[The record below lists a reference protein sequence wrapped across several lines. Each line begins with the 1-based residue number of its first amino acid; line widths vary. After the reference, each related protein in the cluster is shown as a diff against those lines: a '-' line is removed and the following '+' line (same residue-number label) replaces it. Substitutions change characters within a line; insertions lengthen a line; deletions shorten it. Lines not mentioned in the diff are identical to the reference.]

1 MNKMNVKFKKIT
13 ALLLVVLSIVSMAAC
28 GGKEP
33 EETTGLTTERTTAQ
47 SYLTI
52 GSTELNTV
60 YLTRVPGNSDRE
72 PPASNT
78 GAVLGTTSGADAS
91 SETDATSNNSSE
103 PPKTQSSQSYPIPSQ
118 LALTVPPPSTDTLD
132 YTETE
137 VDEFFSDAVFVGDSI
152 SLGWRNYVTS
162 KRASNPAFLEGA
174 QFLVSGSLGAES
186 ALWDI
191 SSDSVH
197 PTWLGSQMQLW
208 DSIPLTGAKK
218 VFIMFGLNDVGR
230 YSDLDMG
237 ISMAVSN
244 YDDLIDKIKANAP
257 DVEVYIISAT
267 YVIEGGEMGK
277 VTSANLRKLN
287 EALIDYC
294 EDEDIEFINF
304 ADALADS
311 NGNLASEYC
320 SDGYVHQTN
329 AAYDMWTAL
338 LRGYATSEMI
348 AR

>member
-1 MNKMNVKFKKIT
+1 MSVKFRRIT
-13 ALLLVVLSIVSMAAC
+13 ALLLAVLALASLAAC

-33 EETTGLTTERTTAQ
+33 EETTEFTTGSTAAQ

-52 GSTELNTV
+52 GTTELRTV
-60 YLTRVPGNSDRE
+60 YLTRVSGNSSAE
-72 PPASNT
+72 PPASDS
-78 GAVLGTTSGADAS
+78 GVVLGSTSGSSSETETTSG
-91 SETDATSNNSSE
+91 NSAE
-103 PPKTQSSQSYPIPSQ
+103 PPKTQSTQTYPISSQ
-118 LALTVPPPSTDTLD
+118 LALSVPPPSTDVLG
-132 YTETE
+132 YTEE
-137 VDEFFSDAVFVGDSI
+137 ELDEFFSDAVFVGDSI

-162 KRASNPAFLEGA
+162 KRGSGNSFLNGA

-191 SSDSVH
+191 NSESVH
-197 PTWLGSQMQLW
+197 PLWLGTEMQLW
-208 DSIPLTGAKK
+208 NSIPLTGAKK

-244 YDDLIDKIKANAP
+244 YDELIDRIKANA

-267 YVIEGGEMGK
+267 YVLEGGEKGY

-294 EDEDIEFINF
+294 EEEGIEFINF

-311 NGNLASEYC
+311 NGNLAPEYC
-320 SDGYVHQTN
+320 SDGYVHQSN
-329 AAYDMWTAL
+329 AAYDVWTAL
-338 LRGYATSEMI
+338 LRGYAAGELN

>member
-1 MNKMNVKFKKIT
+1 MNVKFRRIT
-13 ALLLVVLSIVSMAAC
+13 ALILVVLTLAALAAC
-28 GGKEP
+28 GVKEP
-33 EETTGLTTERTTAQ
+33 EESTGSTMATERTTAQ
-47 SYLTI
+47 SYLTV
-52 GSTELNTV
+52 GTTELRTV
-60 YLTRVPGNSDRE
+60 YLTRVPGASSYE
-72 PPASNT
+72 PPAIGT
-78 GAVLGTTSGADAS
+78 EDVVGTTSGTEAS
-91 SETDATSNNSSE
+91 TDVTGSTNDDEPSSVQS
-103 PPKTQSSQSYPIPSQ
+103 TQTYAIPSQ
-118 LALTVPPPSTDTLD
+118 LALSCPPPSVDTLD
-132 YTETE
+132 YTEE
-137 VDEFFSDAVFVGDSI
+137 EIDEFFSDVVFVGDSI

-162 KRASNPAFLEGA
+162 KRAANPGFLRGA

-186 ALWDI
+186 ALWEV
-191 SSDSVH
+191 SSESVH

-230 YSDLDMG
+230 YSDVNMG

-244 YDDLIDKIKANAP
+244 YDDLIDNIKANAP

-267 YVIEGGEMGK
+267 YVLEGGEKGH

-294 EDEDIEFINF
+294 NDEGIEFINF

-311 NGNLASEYC
+311 NGNLAAEYC

-329 AAYDMWTAL
+329 AAYDVWTAL
-338 LRGYATSEMI
+338 LRGYAVGEMI
-348 AR
+348 AK